1 MNARI
6 LKFLLICL
14 SLMLTTAGSV
24 HAQQKLQPHELQEMW
39 AKVRKPMADTARIKL
54 YIRMG
59 ESYSYDPFPE
69 MDSALYYNGL
79 ARKLSQRINFQ
90 WGLAY
95 CDANDADIYRLTGDH
110 DKGLEMI
117 LRVKERCEKHN
128 LPVLLIEAYLTMGF
142 YFHDDFKD
150 TDYLELAIQ
159 TSNAKGYKV
168 EEQRALIFAASHDS
182 RVGNFRQAIERRL
195 RALALS
201 KELSKNHSTDD
212 YFTAEQYG
220 ALGFHYAIIGNYE
233 EAIKYGLE
241 AIRMSEESHDTTI
254 TFTLA
259 NRYNS
264 LARTYNSM
272 NQFEKALHYFRKAVE
287 VGRPYRQYVK
297 LSRMICNVSTCLLQL
312 NRYDEAL
319 ENLQTMSASFPP
331 LDGFDSLY
339 YERSYMEIY
348 IAMDKIQDALSHF
361 QKTAS
366 FYAQNEDYAVQVGI
380 SLIEYCIAARKYDD
394 AQYYLHGSR
403 RFYKKRNMAIDFNK
417 SFELEFKLDSA
428 QGDYLHAI
436 RHYQRYKAIGDSLA
450 NKQRTQQI
458 SELEVIYETQKKDQ
472 NIRSLTQQAQLQ
484 QAISERKD
492 RDLRLKEQDIA
503 LLSRERQLH
512 DAHAARKDQDLNLL
526 RQKQELQEAA
536 ANKKEQDLQ
545 TAMLIQNIT
554 IVGVVVLVILI
565 GLLFSQ
571 YQIKQR
577 SSRSIS
583 EKNEALKHLLREKE
597 WLVKEVHHRVKN
609 NLQTIVSL
617 LESQSRYLDNDALN
631 AIHDSQ
637 NRVHAMSLIHQKLY
651 QHERDTSI
659 DLSSYLLEL
668 VHHLQDSLRANPVI
682 DFQVDIDPIE
692 LDVSQ
697 AVPVG
702 LIVNEAITNS
712 IKYAFRHT
720 SQKHHEVSLHAQQLS
735 DGKIVLTI
743 ADNGEGLPQNFDT
756 QKSGGLGLKLIRG
769 LAEDIEADLTLESS
783 QGLTI
788 CLTFAPHASLAP
800 SWSQRRLENTLV

>member
-1 MNARI
+1 MNGKI
-6 LKFLLICL
+6 LKFLLVAA
-14 SLMLTTAGSV
+14 SLILVSRPL
-24 HAQQKLQPHELQEMW
+24 HAQKLRPDELTEMW
-39 AKVRKPMADTARIKL
+39 AKIRRPMADTARIKV

-59 ESYSYDPFPE
+59 ESYSYDPFPD
-69 MDSALYYNGL
+69 MDSARYYNGL

-95 CDANDADIYRLTGDH
+95 CDANDADFYRLTGNH
-110 DKGLEMI
+110 DKGVEMI
-117 LRVKERCEKHN
+117 LRVKERCEKHG
-128 LPVLLIEAYLTMGF
+128 LTVLLIEAYLTMGF

-159 TSNAKGYKV
+159 TSIAKGNKL

-182 RVGNFRQAIERRL
+182 RVGNFRRAIERRL
-195 RALALS
+195 RALELS
-201 KELSKNHSTDD
+201 KALSKNHGQDD

-220 ALGFHYAIIGNYE
+220 ALGFHYALVGNYE

-241 AIRMSEESHDTTI
+241 AIRMSEESHDTTL

-272 NQFEKALHYFRKAVE
+272 NQFEKALPYFKKAVE
-287 VGRPYRQYVK
+287 IGRPYRRYVK
-297 LSRMICNVSTCLLQL
+297 LSRMICNVSTCLLKL
-312 NRYDEAL
+312 KRYDEAL
-319 ENLQTMSASFPP
+319 ENLQTMSALYPA
-331 LDGFDSLY
+331 LDENDSVY
-339 YERSYMEIY
+339 YERSYLEIY
-348 IAMDKIQDALSHF
+348 VSLNNVKEALPHF
-361 QKTAS
+361 HKTAS
-366 FYAQNEDYAVQVGI
+366 FYTRSEDNAVQVGI
-380 SLIEYCIAARKYDD
+380 SLIEYCIAAGKYDE
-394 AQYYLHGSR
+394 ARYYLQGSR

-428 QGDYLHAI
+428 QGNYLDAI
-436 RHYQRYKAIGDSLA
+436 RQYQRYKAIGDSLA

-484 QAISERKD
+484 QAINERKD
-492 RDLRLKEQDIA
+492 RDLLLREQDIA

-512 DAHAARKDQDLNLL
+512 DVIAASKDQDLNLL

-536 ANKKEQDLQ
+536 ALKKEQDLQ

-554 IVGVVVLVILI
+554 IVGVVVLMIVI

-571 YQIKQR
+571 YKIKQR

-583 EKNEALKHLLREKE
+583 EKNEALQHLVHEKE

-617 LESQSRYLDNDALN
+617 LESQSRHLNNDALN

-651 QHERDTSI
+651 QHERDTTI
-659 DLSSYLLEL
+659 DLSGYLYEL
-668 VHHLQDSLRANPVI
+668 VHHLSNSLHTNHVI
-682 DFQVDIDPIE
+682 DFQVDVEPIE

-712 IKYAFRHT
+712 IKYAFRHA
-720 SQKHHEVSLHAQQLS
+720 SQKHAEVSLHAKQLS
-735 DGKIVLTI
+735 DRKIVLTI

-769 LAEDIEADLTLESS
+769 LAEDIEADLTLESI
-783 QGLTI
+783 QGFTI
-788 CLTFAPHASLAP
+788 HLTFAPHASLNP
-800 SWSQRRLENTLV
+800 SWPHRYQKNVMA